1 MVVPGS
7 TTLTTVPRYTVVGGA
22 TGTPTT
28 PGTVV
33 VVTDTIGSVDVVTV
47 GTTVV
52 IVPVD
57 AFGNFPDTNSAMQST
72 PGK

>member
-1 MVVPGS
+1 M
-7 TTLTTVPRYTVVGGA
+7 VGGA
-22 TGTPTT
+22 TGT

-33 VVTDTIGSVDVVTV
+33 VVTGETGIVDVVTV

-52 IVPVD
+52 MVPVE
-57 AFGNFPDTNSAMQST
+57 AFGSFPDTNSAMQST